1 MSALDNATGRLAA
14 RLGRYSDQRPAPPR
28 GIRVDTANNWVS
40 WDPPAASEIYTHFR
54 LWINTD
60 SGDPHMEFP
69 AGQRGVQL
77 FWGTQIFLA
86 CWNEPAQLAS
96 SKISLSYN
104 FGTLLSNSGGCSGCS
119 GKSDVHV
126 QITDLTASP
135 TTVPNTSWTPCT
147 GDQLCCKL
155 IQDATGGR
163 TVAWDTQFEH
173 APTTDIDG
181 TPNTYSLVRFVGIDS
196 KWVYDNTLHTGLS

>member
-14 RLGRYSDQRPAPPR
+14 RLGRYSDRRPAAPR
-28 GIRVDTANNWVS
+28 GIRVDTTNNWVS
-40 WDPPAASEIYTHFR
+40 WDPPAASEVFTHYR
-54 LWINTD
+54 LWIDTD
-60 SGDPHMEFP
+60 EGEQDMEFTP
-69 AGQRGVQL
+69 GTRGVHLFRGQR
-77 FWGTQIFLA
+77 IALA
-86 CWNEPAQLAS
+86 CWNAPAELLS
-96 SKISLSYN
+96 SKIYLTYD
-104 FGTLLSNSGGCSGCS
+104 FTALLSGGGGCSGCA

-126 QITDLTASP
+126 QITNLTASP

-181 TPNTYSLVRFVGIDS
+181 TPNTYSLVRFVGINS